1 MILCLRVV
9 VGFHCMDYIGDF
21 SNVRYAQ
28 RMCLVVNIFTREN
41 ENRLCNHVSVP
52 RPAHGV
58 GLDGVL
64 SFFE

>member
-1 MILCLRVV
+1 MLTRWSGVPLYGLYRGLC
-9 VGFHCMDYIGDF
+9 F